1 MTYVG
6 MADLTTTG
14 SRIPVAAYTID
25 NEISLNF
32 VIDQDSAYPLWV
44 YIRIDGS
51 TKNITVTKRV
61 MGQTSKAISG
71 LVPVSGNT
79 ELSGT

>member
-6 MADLTTTG
+6 MADLSTTG
-14 SRIPVAAYTID
+14 SQIPVAAYTID

-44 YIRIDGS
+44 YI
-51 TKNITVTKRV
+51 
-61 MGQTSKAISG
+61 
-71 LVPVSGNT
+71 
-79 ELSGT
+79 

>member
-6 MADLTTTG
+6 MADLSTTG
-14 SRIPVAAYTID
+14 SRIPVAAYTMD

-44 YIRIDGS
+44 YI
-51 TKNITVTKRV
+51 
-61 MGQTSKAISG
+61 
-71 LVPVSGNT
+71 
-79 ELSGT
+79 